1 MSSASSAGS
10 GSGRAPENKG
20 SDRAR
25 FVNAASCAVGPAT
38 QYASLKTRPQRDDI
52 SSALIIGANKYVM
65 RNNILKLDRLSSEL
79 KRRFSIEIPA
89 VQNEPLNS
97 LYTFDSLRNL
107 TRQYIGKAADVNRL
121 CELLRAAEEA
131 AARGDFA
138 AKAKFLSSYI
148 YEVSAQIHQQDLSR
162 KQIIRATL
170 TLMRYPRR
178 RVSL

>member
-1 MSSASSAGS
+1 M
-10 GSGRAPENKG
+10 
-20 SDRAR
+20 
-25 FVNAASCAVGPAT
+25 T
-38 QYASLKTRPQRDDI
+38 L
-52 SSALIIGANKYVM
+52 SSALIKGPEKYDM
-65 RNNILKLDRLSSEL
+65 RNKILKLDRLSSEL
-79 KRRFSIEIPA
+79 KRRFSIELPA
-89 VQNEPLNS
+89 LQNGQGNS
-97 LYTFDSLRNL
+97 LFTSTFDSLRNL
-107 TRQYIGKAADVNRL
+107 TRQYVGKVEDANRL

-178 RVSL
+178 GVSL